1 MTGDVA
7 TSGAAGIVLFEVSD
21 ETTAPLAAGTYVSD
35 VVWRLANGDE
45 YVVLRQ
51 NIVITERVSDP

>member
-1 MTGDVA
+1 M
-7 TSGAAGIVLFEVSD
+7 LFEVSD

-51 NIVITERVSDP
+51 NVVILERVSDP